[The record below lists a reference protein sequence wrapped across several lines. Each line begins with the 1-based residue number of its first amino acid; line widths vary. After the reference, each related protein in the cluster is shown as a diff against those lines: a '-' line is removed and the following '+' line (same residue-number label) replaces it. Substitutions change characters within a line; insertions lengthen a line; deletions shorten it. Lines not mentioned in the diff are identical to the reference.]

1 MEGVMGGSEM
11 GMGPVFTMSG
21 RSEMGYPYPYPNYTE
36 MEKRQLFLRSYQ
48 FSRKKSV
55 AERIKG
61 SFFRVKRVVWSRL
74 RSARKIRKIVWFR
87 LRYGFFYSTR
97 KRNFL
102 RLHNPNAS
110 TTTSCL
116 FKYSVCVFN

>member
-1 MEGVMGGSEM
+1 M
-11 GMGPVFTMSG
+11 
-21 RSEMGYPYPYPNYTE
+21 E

-48 FSRKKSV
+48 FCRKKSD

-61 SFFRVKRVVWSRL
+61 SFFRVKRVVWSRF

-87 LRYGFFYSTR
+87 LRYGLFYSTT

-102 RLHNPNAS
+102 RLHNPNTT
-110 TTTSCL
+110 TTTSWSSSC
-116 FKYSVCVFN
+116 FS

>member
-1 MEGVMGGSEM
+1 MLLIYSM
-11 GMGPVFTMSG
+11 
-21 RSEMGYPYPYPNYTE
+21 E

-48 FSRKKSV
+48 FCRKKSV

-61 SFFRVKRVVWSRL
+61 SFFRVKRVVWSRF

-87 LRYGFFYSTR
+87 LRYGLFYSTT

-102 RLHNPNAS
+102 RLHNPNTT
-110 TTTSCL
+110 TTTSWWSNSKL
-116 FKYSVCVFN
+116 QVIVGTVAFGMGINKPDGL